1 MILLTSATPLS
12 ASVLSGCLPWLEK
25 MRLGRWS
32 VRRLSSVKRIN
43 SRLLPPVNR
52 PRSHIHKERFKM
64 SNFQHKYTQTILD
77 TLNAI
82 AESQQT
88 NKTVQLIWEASQLM
102 SGLQTAEQVAE
113 MDASLQE
120 ALTSIEQ
127 LEQTLKR
134 TQGHDEQVGDLADN
148 LPVLS
153 DGAACYVTLTPH
165 LSSVYEPSIT
175 VAQLDGCAVDLYRYV
190 DGEPVFMLSLSGA

>member
-1 MILLTSATPLS
+1 MRIKRDRTTRYDDWRSIALGSFELLGKAFT
-12 ASVLSGCLPWLEK
+12 
-25 MRLGRWS
+25 R
-32 VRRLSSVKRIN
+32 
-43 SRLLPPVNR
+43 
-52 PRSHIHKERFKM
+52 
-64 SNFQHKYTQTILD
+64 
-77 TLNAI
+77 
-82 AESQQT
+82 
-88 NKTVQLIWEASQLM
+88 
-102 SGLQTAEQVAE
+102 
-113 MDASLQE
+113 
-120 ALTSIEQ
+120 IEQ

-190 DGEPVFMLSLSGA
+190 DGEPVFMLSLSGAEMEQLLHAYQGHIRSY